1 MEDEGEIDMSAF
13 LQNIR
18 GSLESMTKNLERER
32 RKLTNDLKFQ
42 ETAELREKNLIK
54 LNKAL
59 KELEQD

>member
-18 GSLESMTKNLERER
+18 GSLESMTQNLERER